1 MKMVGPVLDPTNY
14 TPKAYNALLEGR
26 RKILYENL
34 QDNNLSIEQIN
45 EMKRKPRE
53 VEPFG
58 GSAELPTPGA
68 KQKPA
73 NAPADARQAADG
85 NWYSPD
91 PKRPGKYL
99 KWE

>member
-1 MKMVGPVLDPTNY
+1 
-14 TPKAYNALLEGR
+14 
-26 RKILYENL
+26 
-34 QDNNLSIEQIN
+34 
-45 EMKRKPRE
+45 MKRKPKE

-58 GSAELPTPGA
+58 GGFPEAGA
-68 KQKPA
+68 KPKPPS
-73 NAPADARQAADG
+73 APAEARQAADG